1 MVEFFVVKG
10 IVRLGNVNLLP
21 RVLDA
26 RHLVGHLG
34 RLLNILRICQ
44 VPVGPMRRVK
54 GPTYTVQPNRLIG
67 QLLRNLLRNE
77 NDRCCTVAWRT
88 YVQTLDRRTD
98 RLGIHHV
105 THSYLG
111 SELGRRMYNRV
122 SLVLYCLLYD
132 FLLIYTVLLSVLT
145 IF

>member
-1 MVEFFVVKG
+1 
-10 IVRLGNVNLLP
+10 
-21 RVLDA
+21 
-26 RHLVGHLG
+26 
-34 RLLNILRICQ
+34 
-44 VPVGPMRRVK
+44 MRRVK

-111 SELGRRMYNRV
+111 SELGRRMINSV
-122 SLVLYCLLYD
+122 SLVLHSYLRDL
-132 FLLIYTVLLSVLT
+132 FLLAPGLVHIPPHLSRAAT
-145 IF
+145 ATCGTSRPT